1 MEGEKHGSEA
11 VFHSV
16 TVLVACFLE
25 GVPLGWAVSLWPSR
39 PWSTLWVG
47 GIAFAVFLSTVRLY
61 FKTLRATL
69 RSEGSG
75 GLGARNGA
83 ERL

>member
-1 MEGEKHGSEA
+1 MEAETHESEA

-25 GVPLGWAVSLWPSR
+25 GAPLGWAVSLWSSR
-39 PWSTLWVG
+39 PWSTVWVG
-47 GIAFAVFLSTVRLY
+47 GIALAVFVSTVRLY

-69 RSEGSG
+69 RRDGSG
-75 GLGARNGA
+75 GTGSRNQA
-83 ERL
+83 